1 IAKDYLYKQLSI
13 PYKNTKKQPLTKSQ
27 KAINTS
33 YAKERIFVEHS
44 IGGMKRYRILADR
57 LRNRTMTLY
66 NLALETVAGLWNFRL
81 KN

>member
-1 IAKDYLYKQLSI
+1 
-13 PYKNTKKQPLTKSQ
+13 
-27 KAINTS
+27 
-33 YAKERIFVEHS
+33 KERIFVEHS

-66 NLALETVAGLWNFRL
+66 NLALETVAGLWNFYL